1 MLQEVRKNNLKN
13 YCNKKKK
20 LQYLVHSSFFLW
32 SHVWFFL
39 FIENYIAIW
48 QFFYRVFFYFFF
60 CSFRIFSIG
69 SCNKQRFLINLTH
82 GFLISSM
89 PSWVINK
96 AVNWYWLNY
105 YYQVALIIQPLFN
118 KNPLVSFQNS
128 WNIHP
133 SKLLINKTPPYNVIS
148 SY

>member
-1 MLQEVRKNNLKN
+1 MLQEVRKNNLKK
-13 YCNKKKK
+13 YCNKKKASIFSSLKFFFVITCMVFLIYRK
-20 LQYLVHSSFFLW
+20 LYCYLAVFLQ
-32 SHVWFFL
+32 SLFL
-39 FIENYIAIW
+39 
-48 QFFYRVFFYFFF
+48 FFF

-105 YYQVALIIQPLFN
+105 YYQGALIIQPFFN

-133 SKLLINKTPPYNVIS
+133 SKLLINKIPPYNVIS